1 VRFFAGSSSFAA
13 YGSALRDIVAGI
25 READVWVN
33 GPVVARCEEALAR
46 YVGARHVVMV
56 NSGSDALVM
65 MLQAAGIGPGDEVIV
80 PAYTFFATVSSVLHV
95 GARPVIVDILPD
107 SYTMDPDAAARAVTD
122 RTRAVLPVHIF
133 AQLADMDRFGEL
145 ADERGLLLL
154 EDSAQGI
161 GMRWRG
167 RHAGTVG
174 RAGVLSFFPS
184 KTLGAFGDAGAVVT
198 NDDTIGAAVR
208 AARDGTSHAGPNRV
222 TFRSRCDE
230 LQAAVLLTRLERLDQ
245 DIARRAELAA
255 AYTERLAELPEV
267 VPPAPDRTGGSQDA
281 VWYVYLARFADR
293 DAVAA
298 HLRAHDVPTEIYY
311 PCPLSAQPCL
321 TPYLSSP
328 QPVPV
333 ADAAS
338 REVLALP
345 LYPDLSDE
353 DVEHVCAL
361 VRSHYTKEA
370 AGVGLR

>member
-13 YGSALRDIVAGI
+13 YGSALRDIVADIGETDI
-25 READVWVN
+25 WVN
-33 GPVVARCEEALAR
+33 GPVVARCEDALAR
-46 YVGARHVVMV
+46 YVGVRDVVMV

-65 MLQAAGIGPGDEVIV
+65 MLQAVGIGPGDEVIV
-80 PAYTFFATVSSVLHV
+80 PAYTFFATVSAVLHV
-95 GARPVIVDILPD
+95 GAQPVIVDILPD

-122 RTRAVLPVHIF
+122 RTAAVLPVHMF
-133 AQLADMDRFGEL
+133 ARMADMDRFARL
-145 ADERGLLLL
+145 ADECGLLLL

-167 RHAGTVG
+167 RHAGTLG

-184 KTLGAFGDAGAVVT
+184 KTLGALGDAGAVLT
-198 NDDTIGAAVR
+198 NDGTIAAAIR
-208 AARDGTSHAGPNRV
+208 AARDGTPGAGPNSV

-230 LQAAVLLTRLERLDQ
+230 LQAAVLLTRLERLDR

-255 AYTERLAELPEV
+255 TYTERLAELPEV
-267 VPPAPDRTGGSQDA
+267 VPPATNRISGDQDP

-321 TPYLSSP
+321 RPYLSSP

-353 DVEHVCAL
+353 DVKRVCAI

-370 AGVGLR
+370 TGVGGR